1 MKYYYLEKN
10 KTIVCFDTIKDN
22 VINSL
27 PFLKHI
33 SDFKVKDIKET
44 EEEIISRYNKN
55 TEQMEIVFLKD
66 VESEVLREEK
76 DNKILHLKEIN
87 KDNIYSKYTLETQ
100 VDILAGIKPQL
111 NIEDM
116 KSWIGNS
123 LNAYQAV
130 LLKINSCKNVEEI
143 RALNI
148 QEEYDK
154 LIENKLDK

>member
-76 DNKILHLKEIN
+76 DTKILHLKEIN

-130 LLKINSCKNVEEI
+130 LLKINSCKNVAEI

>member
-33 SDFKVKDIKET
+33 ADFKVKDIKET

-55 TEQMEIVFLKD
+55 TEKMEIVFLKD

-76 DNKILHLKEIN
+76 DTKILRLKEIN

>member
-10 KTIVCFDTIKDN
+10 KTIVCFDSIKDN

-33 SDFKVKDIKET
+33 ADFKVKDIKET

-76 DNKILHLKEIN
+76 DSKILHLKEIN

-130 LLKINSCKNVEEI
+130 LLKINSCKNVAEI

-154 LIENKLDK
+154 LIKEE